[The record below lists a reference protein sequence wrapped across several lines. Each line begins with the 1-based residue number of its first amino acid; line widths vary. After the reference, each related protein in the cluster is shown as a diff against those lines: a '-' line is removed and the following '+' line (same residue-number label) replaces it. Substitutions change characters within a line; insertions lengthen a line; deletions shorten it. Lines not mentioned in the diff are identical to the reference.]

1 MSGGDFLKAFGAAFA
16 VLVLTLAASY
26 PMVAVY
32 AWLVAPG
39 QPQEFY
45 ISAAQ
50 WIAPWSSHVLGP
62 ILFFAFNYW
71 LARRRPEHNAAV
83 FAAVSIA
90 AYVLIDLGLLA
101 LMNVEIAPGALL
113 TMSLSLAGKLAAA
126 LLGAW
131 AGSRRARGPALERST
146 APG

>member
-1 MSGGDFLKAFGAAFA
+1 MTGRDFLKAFGIAFA

-45 ISAAQ
+45 IAAAQ

-62 ILFFAFNYW
+62 VLFFAFNYW
-71 LARRRPEHNAAV
+71 LARRRPERNALA
-83 FAAVSIA
+83 FAAASIA
-90 AYVLIDLGLLA
+90 AYVLIEAGSLVLLDVA
-101 LMNVEIAPGALL
+101 IAPAALL

-126 LLGAW
+126 LLGAR
-131 AGSRRARGPALERST
+131 AGSRRARGPVLTRST